1 MSLGQIGEPEPSP
14 EESGRAFRRPPR
26 GLLVLLAL
34 VPALVLIGV
43 LVVASPWSGPG
54 SEPEIRGLPEGEVFN
69 AHTLEGAELSVHGSG
84 LGEAA
89 ISLNGEP
96 VEARSTEDG
105 VVVDVSHLD
114 DGEYTLRV
122 AADATASRT
131 FTVRT
136 TPPALSLDPIE
147 ADAPGE
153 PVTVTGTAPDA
164 VAIALADGEGE
175 AGDAEASADTAP
187 AAPDGPTAATVE
199 PDEEGGFS
207 LPVDS
212 PGATVRVIATDA
224 VGNTTTAE
232 VEISVGFPVVRAAH
246 LTASAW
252 AYDALREPVLD
263 LVREGKLTA
272 VQLDI
277 KDESGEI
284 GYDSQVPLAREI
296 GAVRALYDAREAIE
310 EIHEAGGEVVGRIV
324 AFRDPILARASWEDG
339 LRDRVVQTPSG
350 EPYGANTAYGSL
362 SFTNFADPD
371 TRQYHIDLAAE
382 AAELGFDD
390 ILYDYIRRPDGRLDG
405 QVFPG
410 LGDLTPEESI
420 VAFTADTREVVRTH
434 GARLGVSVYGI
445 AATRPTEIAQ
455 DIPAMAEH
463 VDYIA
468 PMIYPSHWGPGEYG
482 VANPDAQPYD
492 ITHRSLADFAAITE
506 GTGVEIVPWLQDFS
520 MGVRYGPEEVADQIR
535 AAADNDMPSFLLW
548 NAGARYQA
556 EALDIA
562 AEALAGD

>member
-1 MSLGQIGEPEPSP
+1 MSLGRIAEPEPSP
-14 EESGRAFRRPPR
+14 EGSGRTSRRPSR
-26 GLLVLLAL
+26 GLLVPLAL
-34 VPALVLIGV
+34 LPVLVLIGV
-43 LVVASPWSGPG
+43 LIAFSPWSGSA

-69 AHTLEGAELSVHGSG
+69 ARTLEGAELSIHGSG
-84 LGEAA
+84 VAEAD
-89 ISLNGEP
+89 IRLNDEP
-96 VEARSTEDG
+96 VDARRAGDG
-105 VVVDVSHLD
+105 VVLNVSELD

-122 AADATASRT
+122 AADATATRT
-131 FTVRT
+131 FAVRT
-136 TPPALSLDPIE
+136 APPELSLDPIE

-153 PVTVTGTAPDA
+153 PVTVTGTAPGA
-164 VAIALADGEGE
+164 VTVALDTPDTGTGDDHGE
-175 AGDAEASADTAP
+175 AAP
-187 AAPDGPTAATVE
+187 AAPDGPAAEPVE
-199 PDEEGGFS
+199 PDADGAFA
-207 LPVDS
+207 LPVDN
-212 PGATVRVIATDA
+212 PGATLRVVATDEA
-224 VGNTTTAE
+224 GNTTTAE
-232 VEISVGFPVVRAAH
+232 VEISIGFPVIRAAH

-252 AYDALREPVLD
+252 AHDGLREPVLD

-324 AFRDPILARASWEDG
+324 AFRDPILARASWENG
-339 LRDRVVQTPSG
+339 LRDRVVQTPAG

-371 TRQYHIDLAAE
+371 TRRYHVDLAAE

-420 VAFTADTREVVRTH
+420 VAFTADTREVVRAH

-492 ITHRSLADFAAITE
+492 ITHRSLADFTAITE

-520 MGVRYGPEEVADQIR
+520 MGVRYGPQEVADQIR

>member
-1 MSLGQIGEPEPSP
+1 MSLGRIDEPDSSP
-14 EESGRAFRRPPR
+14 EESGRTARRPSR
-26 GLLVLLAL
+26 GLLLTLAL
-34 VPALVLIGV
+34 VPVLLLIGV
-43 LVVASPWSGPG
+43 LIVVSPWSGTA
-54 SEPEIRGLPEGEVFN
+54 SEPEIRGLPENEVFN
-69 AHTLEGAELSVHGSG
+69 ARTLEGAELSIHGSG
-84 LGEAA
+84 VVEADV
-89 ISLNGEP
+89 SLNDEP
-96 VEARSTEDG
+96 VDTRPAKDG
-105 VVVDVSHLD
+105 VVVDVSGLE

-122 AADATASRT
+122 AADATATRT
-131 FTVRT
+131 FAIRT
-136 TPPALSLDPIE
+136 TPPDLSLDPVE

-153 PVTVTGTAPDA
+153 PVTVTGTASDA
-164 VAIALADGEGE
+164 VTVALDDRDATGSDHS
-175 AGDAEASADTAP
+175 GDAAPEGP
-187 AAPDGPTAATVE
+187 AAGAVE
-199 PDEEGGFS
+199 PDAEGTFA
-207 LPVDS
+207 LPVDR

-224 VGNTTTAE
+224 AGNTTTAE
-232 VEISVGFPVVRAAH
+232 VEISVGFPVIRAAH

-252 AYDALREPVLD
+252 AHDGLREPILD

-324 AFRDPILARASWEDG
+324 AFRDPILARASWEGG
-339 LRDRVVQTPSG
+339 LRDRVVQTPAG

-362 SFTNFADPD
+362 SFTNFADPE
-371 TRQYHIDLAAE
+371 TRRYHVDLAAE

-420 VAFTADTREVVRTH
+420 VAFTADTREVVRAH

-482 VANPDAQPYD
+482 VADPDAQPYD

-520 MGVRYGPEEVADQIR
+520 MGVQYGPEEVAAQIR
-535 AAADNDMPSFLLW
+535 AAADNDMSSFLLW